1 LAQVSKSGIL
11 VALSLM
17 IAHLIRTGVRRM
29 WPATPPRSSNKPI
42 RRLALAS
49 ALAVVLPVA
58 IGVCAE
64 TGGAAAMA
72 GPWEIALHDTP
83 RKCGLVLRQEKS
95 DAADLAIAL
104 PAGCRRAMP
113 VLAEVGGWS
122 AAGDSEVSLD
132 DRVGKPV
139 LAFHVGA
146 SNSLLA
152 TGPEGETY
160 ELTPTG
166 RQRIAQAGGIQ
177 AAPRANAPAI
187 LAPSAAPP
195 PPAAPVAKPQP
206 APVAA
211 SAARQP
217 DVTTSAAPT
226 HYTGKTS
233 DLAGRYVILRAGA
246 EGGKD
251 IGCMLTLDDRARG
264 PGGFKAQLAP
274 ACRDNGI
281 VVFEPVGWHF
291 ERGKLVLTARKGHSA
306 VFDYHAGGS
315 WWKDPKDGG
324 KPLGVRHM

>member
-1 LAQVSKSGIL
+1 
-11 VALSLM
+11 M
-17 IAHLIRTGVRRM
+17 R
-29 WPATPPRSSNKPI
+29 PATPSRKSNTLI
-42 RRLALAS
+42 RRLALTS
-49 ALAVVLPVA
+49 ALAFIMPVA
-58 IGVCAE
+58 MGVCAE
-64 TGGAAAMA
+64 MGSATATA
-72 GPWEIALHDTP
+72 GPWEIALRDTP
-83 RKCGLVLRQEKS
+83 RKCGLVLRGEKS
-95 DAADLAIAL
+95 GDADLAIAL

-122 AAGDSEVSLD
+122 AASDGAVLLD
-132 DRVGKPV
+132 DRGGKPV
-139 LAFHVGA
+139 LAFHAGD
-146 SNSLLA
+146 SNTLLA

-166 RQRIAQAGGIQ
+166 RQQIAQASGIK
-177 AAPRANAPAI
+177 AAPRANAPAV
-187 LAPSAAPP
+187 LPPSATPA
-195 PPAAPVAKPQP
+195 PAAATAAKPQP
-206 APVAA
+206 SPVAPA
-211 SAARQP
+211 PAPARQP
-217 DVTTSAAPT
+217 EVTTSAAPT
-226 HYTGKTS
+226 HFTGKVG

-306 VFDYHAGGS
+306 AFDYHADGS

>member
-1 LAQVSKSGIL
+1 
-11 VALSLM
+11 M
-17 IAHLIRTGVRRM
+17 R
-29 WPATPPRSSNKPI
+29 PATPSRPSNKPI

-49 ALAVVLPVA
+49 ALALCLPVA

-64 TGGAAAMA
+64 MGGAAAMA

-83 RKCGLVLRQEKS
+83 RKCGLVLRPEKT
-95 DAADLAIAL
+95 DAADLTVAL

-113 VLAEVGGWS
+113 VLVDVGGWS
-122 AAGDSEVSLD
+122 ASNDSEVLLD

-139 LAFHVGA
+139 LTFHVGT

-166 RQRIAQAGGIQ
+166 QQRIAQAGGIQ
-177 AAPRANAPAI
+177 AAPRANAPAV
-187 LAPSAAPP
+187 LTPSAT
-195 PPAAPVAKPQP
+195 PAAAPAKPQP
-206 APVAA
+206 VQLTPATQATAA
-211 SAARQP
+211 KQP
-217 DVTTSAAPT
+217 EITTSAAPT
-226 HYTGKTS
+226 HYAGKVG

-306 VFDYHAGGS
+306 AFDYHADGS
-315 WWKDPKDGG
+315 WWKEG
-324 KPLGVRHM
+324 KESGKALGVRHM